1 MTTRKALVPALAAAI
16 CLAACGAEPPRP
28 TAQPSP
34 AATGRAPHDAN
45 VDPAVARIFADPPPT
60 GQLPSSVAWSP
71 DGQTVAYLR
80 KARTDQG
87 KPTSELWLHEMKG
100 HRERPLVADAAS
112 SVDSYSWAGPA
123 RLVFAAAGDLHAV
136 DLAGSVKRLTET
148 KASEEAPQAS
158 PDGKK
163 VAFVREHDLYVRDLD
178 TGRETRVT
186 EGGGEDRTHGEVTWL
201 YGEEFDVKAGFGWS
215 PDGRRLW
222 LYETDESKVTRFA
235 IVTDP
240 EGEIRRQAYPRPGEP
255 NPVVRVGAAEL
266 GDNGV
271 RLVWLDT
278 ASDTD
283 TYVPQ
288 VTWHPDSKRLL
299 VTRMDRLQTVLEL
312 LSCEADKGACA
323 QMIEERD
330 PRFLNLLGAPRF
342 VGAGEELL
350 WLSESDGFA
359 HVYRFGMDGTHKGR
373 LTSGRWVVTSIDAVD
388 AEKGEVFFTANKDAP
403 SAYGLFRVALAGG
416 DPEPV
421 STEPGTHEVLFSPDL
436 SHYVDTRSSLAE
448 PPRAEIHEAAGAAVA
463 LVDSTDL
470 GSYSAPQTVTDIFPI
485 DGRDGETLE
494 AMLTRPAALDPSVR
508 YPVLVYVYGGP
519 RSQVVK
525 DAFRPKLQPWRNL
538 LASRGILVWSVD
550 GRGSCGRGR
559 EFETVIHRNLG
570 QAELEDQLAGV
581 KYLKAQPYTDPD
593 RLAIF
598 GWSYGGTMALTALL
612 KAPGVF
618 RAGVAVAPVTDWR
631 QYDSAYT
638 ERYMQRPEDNPEGY
652 AAASL
657 LGIADKLDAP
667 LLLVHGLA
675 DDNVHFVNSANLV
688 DALIESR
695 KTFEV
700 MFYPGRSHSIEGG
713 NARIDLFSRIT
724 RFIEQNI

>member
-1 MTTRKALVPALAAAI
+1 MVLGVT
-16 CLAACGAEPPRP
+16 ACGAEPPRP

-34 AATGRAPHDAN
+34 VKTERQPYEVG
-45 VDPAVARIFADPPPT
+45 VDPAVTRIFSDPPPT
-60 GQLPSSVAWSP
+60 GQLPSSMTWSP
-71 DGQTVAYLR
+71 DGQVVAYLR
-80 KARTDQG
+80 TSRSPEG
-87 KPTSELWLHEMKG
+87 KTASELWLHEMKG
-100 HRERPLVADAAS
+100 HRERPLVADAAL
-112 SVDSYSWAGPA
+112 SVDSYSWAGSA
-123 RLVFAAAGDLHAV
+123 RLVFAALGDLHVV

-148 KASEEAPQAS
+148 AAKEDAPQAS
-158 PDGKK
+158 PDGAK
-163 VAFVREHDLYVRDLD
+163 VAFVREHDLFVRDLG
-178 TGRETRVT
+178 TGKETRVT
-186 EGGGEDRTHGEVTWL
+186 EGGSEDRTHGEVTWL
-201 YGEEFDVKAGFGWS
+201 YGEEFDVKVGFGWS

-222 LYETDESKVTRFA
+222 LYETDESKVTRSA

-240 EGEIRRQAYPRPGEP
+240 EGGIRRQAYPRPGEP
-255 NPVVRVGAAEL
+255 NPVVRVGVAEL
-266 GDNGV
+266 GDGGV
-271 RLVWLDT
+271 RLAWLDT
-278 ASDTD
+278 SSDAD
-283 TYVPQ
+283 TYVPR
-288 VTWHPDSKRLL
+288 VAWHPDSKRLL

-312 LSCEADKGACA
+312 LACETGKGTCA
-323 QMIEERD
+323 QVLEERD

-359 HVYRFGMDGTHKGR
+359 HIYRIGMDGSRRGR
-373 LTSGRWVVTSIDAVD
+373 LTTGRWVVTSIDAVD
-388 AEKGEVFFTANKDAP
+388 DKAGAVFFTANKDAT
-403 SAYGLFRVALAGG
+403 SEYRLYRVPLAGG

-421 STEPGTHEVLFSPDL
+421 SIEPGTHEVLFSPDGA
-436 SHYVDTRSSLAE
+436 SYVDTRSSLVE
-448 PPRAEIHEAAGAAVA
+448 PPRAEIHEAKGAAVA

-470 GSYSAPQTVTDIFPI
+470 GSYFAPQTVTDIFPI
-485 DGRDGETLE
+485 DGANNETLE
-494 AMLTRPAALDPSVR
+494 AMLTRPEALDPSVR

-525 DAFRPKLQPWRNL
+525 NAFRPKLQPWRNL

-559 EFETVIHRNLG
+559 EFETAIHRNLG
-570 QAELEDQLAGV
+570 QLELEDQLAGV

-598 GWSYGGTMALTALL
+598 GWSYGGTMVLNALL

-652 AAASL
+652 AAASV
-657 LGIADKLDAP
+657 LGSVDKLDVP
-667 LLLVHGLA
+667 LLLVHGLS
-675 DDNVHFVNSANLV
+675 DDNVHFVNSAKLV
-688 DALIESR
+688 DALIEER
-695 KTFEV
+695 KTFDV
-700 MFYPGRSHSIEGG
+700 MFYPGKSHSIDGG

-724 RFIEQNI
+724 RFVEQHI